1 MRVGSEAQGG
11 STAIDASPSS
21 YVRHR
26 YVHAKRP
33 LRRVALEWAVVVVAK
48 IAFLMLIAW
57 LLFEPHPKHGASADA
72 VARQHAPAAQAPP
85 KAQP

>member
-1 MRVGSEAQGG
+1 MRVASEAPGG
-11 STAIDASPSS
+11 SNAIDASPSS
-21 YVRHR
+21 YVRYR

-57 LLFEPHPKHGASADA
+57 LLFEPHPKHSAGAGA
-72 VARQHAPAAQAPP
+72 VARQHARAAQATP